1 MKAFRHVAL
10 LFCIAFATAADEG
23 TRLRADLVGTQ
34 EVPALFRPGSASFE
48 ARVLDNDTRIVFE
61 LTYEQLSAP
70 PLVAHVHFG
79 QRSVNGGVSFFLCGG
94 GGKPPCPASTSGT
107 VTGTVVAA
115 DVGGPALVKRMSLRG
130 RKALEGM
137 VKTAPDVESPPD
149 KFAIEMMFAAIGG
162 ATRHVL
168 ESGVSPMMIRNLRR
182 HLVVLCQSYMTV
194 HLANRL

>member
-1 MKAFRHVAL
+1 MKAFRHAAL
-10 LFCIAFATAADEG
+10 LFCIAFATVADEG

-115 DVGGPALVKRMSLRG
+115 DVIGP
-130 RKALEGM
+130 
-137 VKTAPDVESPPD
+137 TAQDIAPGNL
-149 KFAIEMMFAAIGG
+149 AGI
-162 ATRHVL
+162 L
-168 ESGVSPMMIRNLRR
+168 QMIRAGFG
-182 HLVVLCQSYMTV
+182 Y
-194 HLANRL
+194 ANMHTPLHPGGEIRGQIRATGGSDKD

>member
-1 MKAFRHVAL
+1 MKALRHAAL
-10 LFCIAFATAADEG
+10 LLCIAFPTVADEG

-115 DVGGPALVKRMSLRG
+115 DVIGP
-130 RKALEGM
+130 
-137 VKTAPDVESPPD
+137 TAQDIAPGNL
-149 KFAIEMMFAAIGG
+149 AGI
-162 ATRHVL
+162 L
-168 ESGVSPMMIRNLRR
+168 QMIRAGFG
-182 HLVVLCQSYMTV
+182 Y
-194 HLANRL
+194 ANMHTPLHPGGEIRGQIRATGGSDKG